1 MTTKIIG
8 RLAEERARVYLEQQ
22 GMVWV
27 RSNYLCSQG
36 EVDLIML
43 DQETVVFVEVR
54 YRTYPDFGKNVETV
68 AGRKQH
74 RLIKAAWHY
83 LLETN
88 AVEKVNARFDIVGLA
103 PDDDIY
109 WIQNAFEVRY

>member
-1 MTTKIIG
+1 MTAKLIG
-8 RLAEERARVYLEQQ
+8 RLAEERARLYLEQR
-22 GMVWV
+22 GMVWI
-27 RSNYLCSQG
+27 RSNYLCPQG

-43 DQETVVFVEVR
+43 DQKVVVFVEVR
-54 YRTYPDFGKNVETV
+54 YRSIPDFGRNVETV
-68 AGRKQH
+68 AGRKQY
-74 RLIKAAWHY
+74 RVIKAAWHY

-103 PDDDIY
+103 PNDEIY